1 MAKDNILTRLF
12 KRDKSK
18 EQAAI
23 TLADKEVHLKYC
35 YATEIAFKT
44 LAEEDIHTFMQE
56 STKAVQAGQMPDI
69 RKAIFLIIAAMQ
81 AYYESKGETAP
92 ITDRELMYDCGAEE
106 IGTALGTC
114 IKLYMEFYHLPGSEA
129 AKAAEEQKGTTGKN

>member
-12 KRDKSK
+12 KRDKNK

-69 RKAIFLIIAAMQ
+69 RKAIFLILAAAS
-81 AYYESKGETAP
+81 AYYESKGEEMP
-92 ITDRELMYDCGAEE
+92 ISDKDLMNECGPEE
-106 IGTALGTC
+106 FGTALGTV

-129 AKAAEEQKGTTGKN
+129 AKAAKQEGSKGKN